1 MIYGIFIII
10 ISYFISMQVI
20 DRMMPVRQGRNR
32 WGLPNHSA
40 KDNKFLKQLFWYH
53 LFLSIVYYIY
63 AVFNPSDSNNYY
75 RKIIEFYRGPTWS
88 DFYGTSTTFIEWTGY
103 PFIHG
108 FGFTY
113 EAMMALFSF
122 FGFLGF
128 VFFYKFFRERVFFK
142 SSLWG
147 FDLLHLFF
155 LLPNLHFWSGS
166 FGKGSFIFLGI
177 GLLFYGLNNI
187 PKRYWVLIFGAL
199 LTYHIRPHIL
209 LVILASSL
217 IGFTF
222 SAKDLGWSIKIIM
235 ISVAAIALGFIY
247 QDVFNMVGLEA
258 ETLLEEGLNMD
269 HRAYELTKA
278 TSGTDITNMSLPE
291 QVFTFLFKPLFFDAP
306 GMLGVIVSFEN
317 VFLLGMTFAFIY
329 KGGILYIIKGDFAVK
344 TAFFSFLTVSIA
356 LAQISGNLGIA
367 IRQKSQVMILFL
379 FVIIQMF
386 DDKKK
391 KAFRTKMRAAKRKAE
406 TVEPAKAG

>member
-1 MIYGIFIII
+1 
-10 ISYFISMQVI
+10 MQVI
-20 DRMMPVRQGRNR
+20 DRLMPVRRTRNR
-32 WGLPNHSA
+32 LGLPNHSA
-40 KDNKFLKQLFWYH
+40 QDNKFLKKLFWYH
-53 LFLSIVYYIY
+53 LFLSLVYYVY
-63 AVFNPSDSNNYY
+63 ALFNPSDSQNYY
-75 RKIIEFYRGPTWS
+75 RKIEIFYRGPEWS
-88 DFYGTSTTFIEWTGY
+88 DFYGTSTTFIEWFGY

-108 FGFTY
+108 LGFTY

-128 VFFYKFFRERVFFK
+128 IYFFRFFRERIVFK
-142 SSLWG
+142 NKLLG
-147 FDLLHLFF
+147 FDLLYLFF

-187 PKRYWVLIFGAL
+187 PKRYWILLIGAL

-222 SAKDLGWSIKIIM
+222 STKGLGWSVKIMM
-235 ISVAAIALGFIY
+235 IAVATITLGFIY
-247 QDVFNMVGLEA
+247 QDVLSMVGLEA

-278 TSGTDITNMSLPE
+278 TSGTDITTMSLPE
-291 QVFTFLFKPLFFDAP
+291 QVFTFLFRPLFYDAP
-306 GMLGVIVSFEN
+306 GMLGIIVSFEN
-317 VFLLGMTFAFIY
+317 VFLLGITLAFIY
-329 KGGILYIIKGDFAVK
+329 QGGLLYLIRSDFAVK
-344 TAFFSFLTVSIA
+344 TAFSSFITVSIA
-356 LAQISGNLGIA
+356 LAQISGNLGLA

-379 FVIIQMF
+379 FVIIQMY

-391 KAFRTKMRAAKRKAE
+391 GAFKARIRAAKRKAKAA
-406 TVEPAKAG
+406 EPAKAGN